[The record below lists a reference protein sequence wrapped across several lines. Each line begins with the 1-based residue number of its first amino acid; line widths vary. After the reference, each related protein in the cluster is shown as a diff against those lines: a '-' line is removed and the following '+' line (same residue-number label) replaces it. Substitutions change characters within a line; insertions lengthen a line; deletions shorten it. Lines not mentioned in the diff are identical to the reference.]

1 MQACDADAEFA
12 HEYEHGPIH
21 HGAFTYSLV
30 KRLRA
35 ARRRQQ
41 TLSFEQLVRGVRQ
54 ELQQLG
60 YTQTPQ
66 LVAPSAV
73 RGRAVPL
80 TV

>member
-1 MQACDADAEFA
+1 MGGMY
-12 HEYEHGPIH
+12 H
-21 HGAFTYSLV
+21 
-30 KRLRA
+30 
-35 ARRRQQ
+35 RQQ